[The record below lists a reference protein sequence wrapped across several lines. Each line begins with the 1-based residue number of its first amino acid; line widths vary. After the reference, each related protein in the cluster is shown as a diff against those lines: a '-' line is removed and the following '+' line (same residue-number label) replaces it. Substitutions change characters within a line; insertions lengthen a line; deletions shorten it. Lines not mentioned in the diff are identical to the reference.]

1 MSRPRTILIT
11 GCSEGGLGDA
21 LARALH
27 QHGQYV
33 IATARSLNKIA
44 HLEEMGIDTL
54 ILDVVSS
61 ESVSACVAALA
72 DKTGGSLD
80 MLINNSGNGY
90 SMPLVDSDLDT
101 SRQLFEVNVWGMLA
115 VTQAFLPLLLQSD
128 MGGVVVNNTS
138 INSVLPIPMSGIYNA
153 SKAAAAM
160 MTDTLRLELA
170 PFDIKVVDLKT
181 GAVTSNFYEN
191 RQGGAKPVLPKASL
205 YNVAKEDVEGILHG
219 SHTKRLKIDTD
230 EWALQVVKELLKTSP
245 PSQIWKGGNALSA
258 FFSTFLPS
266 AIISHVL
273 SKVGALDMVKKKW
286 NAEGGSHSRNP

>member
-21 LARALH
+21 LARALYQQG
-27 QHGQYV
+27 QHV
-33 IATARSLNKIA
+33 IATARSLKKIA
-44 HLEEMGIDTL
+44 HLEEMGIDTF
-54 ILDVVSS
+54 ILDVLSS
-61 ESVSACVAALA
+61 ESISACVAALA
-72 DKTGGSLD
+72 DKTGGGLD

-90 SMPLVDSDLDT
+90 AMPLVDSDLDT
-101 SRQLFEVNVWGMLA
+101 ARQLFEVNVWGILA
-115 VTQAFLPLLLQSD
+115 VTQAFLPLLLKSD

-181 GAVTSNFYEN
+181 GAVKSNFYEN
-191 RQGGAKPVLPKASL
+191 RQGGAKPVLPEDSL
-205 YNVAKEDVEGILHG
+205 YNVAKGDVEGILHG
-219 SHTKRLKIDTD
+219 AHTKGLKIDTD
-230 EWALQVVKELLKTSP
+230 QWAQQVVKELLKTSP

-258 FFSTFLPS
+258 FFSAFLPS
-266 AIISHVL
+266 AMISHVL
-273 SKVGALDMVKKKW
+273 SKVGALDVVKKNW
-286 NAEGGSHSRNP
+286 NTEGGSHFRKP